1 MYTDRCG
8 ELLFIWNKTLITA
21 LQTARNTSHEV
32 VLTQAGSKK
41 ILERKEELFTSEA
54 SLALQKE
61 PDMLLKYSVK
71 LIICVRA
78 AS

>member
-21 LQTARNTSHEV
+21 LQTARNTSDEV
-32 VLTQAGSKK
+32 ALTQAGSKK
-41 ILERKEELFTSEA
+41 IRELLTSEA

-61 PDMLLKYSVK
+61 TDMLLKYSVK
-71 LIICVRA
+71 LIISCVHA